1 MLDVCQSMTYAV
13 HADAGI
19 CNVQGAAHMAIEIYR
34 MYMDERLLAQ
44 LDRGACIVYFEI
56 LLGKNYM
63 EEPVSDAFDAGHCM
77 SWAELSQAEKAW
89 FYSTTWGRAKLACQP
104 PLFEPTAVDV
114 LQREA
119 EENYLGMKG
128 GKPADCK
135 GLRSSP
141 SQLSSWCGR
150 RADLI
155 LKGSMYR

>member
-1 MLDVCQSMTYAV
+1 MQLLDVCQSMTYAV

-56 LLGKNYM
+56 LLGKNHL
-63 EEPVSDAFDAGHCM
+63 EEPVSDAFDMGHCM
-77 SWAELSQAEKAW
+77 SWAPLSHAEKAW
-89 FYSTTWGRAKLACQP
+89 FYSTTWGRAKLASP
-104 PLFEPTAVDV
+104 PLFTPNVVDV

-119 EENYLGMKG
+119 EENHCVMNGR
-128 GKPADCK
+128 KP
-135 GLRSSP
+135 LRSSP

-155 LKGSMYR
+155 SKGSMYR